1 LAEGEQVLNAAG
13 AHALYVA
20 RVKYTVVLRDPLE
33 ETTLEFLW
41 PIRIE
46 FRPDYLIVRFVVLE
60 KNPASY
66 FERPS
71 YIGSKSVDEKS
82 VLADMVK
89 SGLLAPSDL
98 HKGIKKLWADGF
110 MDSCRAKYKTPI
122 STAQETMDE
131 ERGIKEYN
139 PDLYGILQQSPLFT
153 TLFQIPEDKGTVT
166 SFSADPSNGLIG
178 FSRYSEKSE
187 DTDYVIEQILANN

>member
-1 LAEGEQVLNAAG
+1 VL
-13 AHALYVA
+13 
-20 RVKYTVVLRDPLE
+20 
-33 ETTLEFLW
+33 
-41 PIRIE
+41 
-46 FRPDYLIVRFVVLE
+46 
-60 KNPASY
+60 
-66 FERPS
+66 
-71 YIGSKSVDEKS
+71 
-82 VLADMVK
+82 K
-89 SGLLAPSDL
+89 SGPLAPADL
-98 HKGIKKLWADGF
+98 HKGIKKLWSDGF
-110 MDSCRAKYKTPI
+110 MDSSRAKYKTPI

-178 FSRYSEKSE
+178 FSRYSEKVG